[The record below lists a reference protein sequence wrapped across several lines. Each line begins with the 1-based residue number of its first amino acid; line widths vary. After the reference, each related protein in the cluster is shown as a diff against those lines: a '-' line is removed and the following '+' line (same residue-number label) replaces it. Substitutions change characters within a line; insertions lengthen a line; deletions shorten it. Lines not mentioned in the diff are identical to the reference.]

1 MPTKKANTTTT
12 TKKKKNPYQ
21 QKAKKKS
28 IMEGFKN
35 PDATKGNLQSTL
47 ALTGITVLV
56 ALGGGFAGAALGKPS
71 LLVGAGVTGAGH
83 YTGNRLATMFGLSMM
98 ASGGFLSGN
107 KSVNGIKGLDG
118 AKERITQFKD
128 ELKQKLYLD
137 KIKKK
142 KPDEA
147 KKTVGEMG
155 AVQYLNYPE
164 LAAYYN
170 NNANLDV
177 IEAQIS
183 GPAELFAGEYEAG
196 VSGYAADISEM
207 NL

>member
-1 MPTKKANTTTT
+1 MPRKKANTT
-12 TKKKKNPYQ
+12 TKKKKNQYQ

-28 IMEGFKN
+28 IMEGFNN
-35 PDATKGNLQSTL
+35 PDATKGDWQSTL
-47 ALTGITVLV
+47 ALTGVTVLV
-56 ALGGGFAGAALGKPS
+56 ALGGGVAGAALGKPA

-83 YTGNRLATMFGLSMM
+83 YTGNRLATMLGLSMM

-107 KSVNGIKGLDG
+107 KTVNGIKGLDG
-118 AKERITQFKD
+118 AKERIKQFKY
-128 ELKQKLYLD
+128 ELTQKLYLD

-142 KPDEA
+142 KPDEG
-147 KKTVGEMG
+147 KKAVAGMG
-155 AVQYLNYPE
+155 TVQYFNYPE

-170 NNANLDV
+170 NNANLDI

-183 GPAELFAGEYEAG
+183 GPAEQFAGEYEAG
-196 VSGYAADISEM
+196 VSGYATDISEM